1 MENKEEKQS
10 FIQRFTYF
18 SAKIGNQVH
27 LRSLRDAFTTIM
39 PMFILAGLAVLFNN
53 VIFPKFLS
61 GDMLARFQTWGNV
74 ITNGTLNLAS
84 ILAAAMISYFLAKN
98 KNFENPIGAVP
109 VSLTVLIVMMAIN
122 YSVTPVGAEKTVTVT
137 GILTYQTLGTQ
148 GMFAGIII
156 GLLATEF
163 YIRLANNK
171 HLQINLGD
179 QVPTAVGKAFSSL
192 IPTLIVVSV
201 FAVISAL
208 LAAFSTD
215 LITLISKGIQ
225 EPLRAVNTS
234 LPGYL
239 LIYSFGNLLFG
250 LGIHQTVIN
259 GVLLDPLML
268 VNMNEN
274 MAAVQA
280 GKAAPH
286 ILNSDF
292 TTVYA
297 QMGGTGLTIPLLI
310 AIFLFIKFRPY
321 RDVATLAIAPGVFEI
336 NEPVIFGLP
345 IVFNLPMIIPFV
357 LTPVI
362 GALVGYFATIIG
374 FVKPLAYLVPW
385 TTPPFL
391 SGFVASGGDFKVVI
405 VQIIIVVIGVFFYL
419 PFLKV
424 SERVARLQAAQS
436 IETER

>member
-1 MENKEEKQS
+1 MENQEKPS
-10 FIQRFTYF
+10 LVERFTYF

-53 VIFPKFLS
+53 VVFPKFLS
-61 GDMLARFQTWGNV
+61 GDTLVSFQVWGNV
-74 ITNGTLNLAS
+74 IVNGTLSLAS

-109 VSLTVLIVMMAIN
+109 VSLTVLIAMMAIN
-122 YSVTPVGAEKTVTVT
+122 YSLIPVGAKKAVTVT
-137 GILTYQTLGTQ
+137 GILTYQALGTQ

-156 GLLATEF
+156 GLVATEL
-163 YIRLANNK
+163 YIRLASNR

-179 QVPTAVGKAFSSL
+179 QVPPAVGKAFSSL
-192 IPTLIVVSV
+192 IPTLIVVSL
-201 FAVISAL
+201 FAVLSAI
-208 LAAFSTD
+208 LAGFHTD
-215 LITLISKGIQ
+215 LIAIISKGIQ

-239 LIYSFGNLLFG
+239 LIYSFGNFLFG

-268 VNMNEN
+268 VNMNQN

-280 GKAAPH
+280 GKAAPN

-297 QMGGTGLTIPLLI
+297 QMGGTGMTIPLLI
-310 AIFLFIKFRPY
+310 AIFIFIKFKPY
-321 RDVATLAIAPGVFEI
+321 RDVATLAVAPGIFEI
-336 NEPVIFGLP
+336 NEPIIFGLP

-357 LTPVI
+357 LMPVI
-362 GALVGYFATIIG
+362 GALIGYFVTFIG

-391 SGFVASGGDFKVVI
+391 SGFIASGGDIKVVL
-405 VQIIIVVIGVFFYL
+405 VQVLIIVIGVLFYL
-419 PFLKV
+419 PFLKI
-424 SERVARLQAAQS
+424 SERVARMQAEQAL
-436 IETER
+436 EN